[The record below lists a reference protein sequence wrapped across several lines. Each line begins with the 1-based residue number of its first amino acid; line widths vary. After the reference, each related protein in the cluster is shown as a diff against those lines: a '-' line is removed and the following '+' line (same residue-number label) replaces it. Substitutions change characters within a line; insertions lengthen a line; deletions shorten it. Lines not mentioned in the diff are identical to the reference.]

1 MRSRVGL
8 FMVLETEETWA
19 SLEAFTGDFLGG
31 ARNDLS
37 NYQICIFDF

>member
-19 SLEAFTGDFLGG
+19 NLEAFTGDFLGG
-31 ARNDLS
+31 ARKDLFEIKI
-37 NYQICIFDF
+37 YI